1 MIIIVGDVA
10 VTVKDGVSQLTWIQ
24 RYKPIKLQHYK
35 YLSNT
40 ILLSKKTKQIQHV
53 SLLQEVFDTKYNM
66 KFCMKILAYLTDQV
80 QFKEHSSNKNS
91 KEDFRLSII

>member
-40 ILLSKKTKQIQHV
+40 IFLSKKTKQIQHV
-53 SLLQEVFDTKYNM
+53 SLLQEVFILQM
-66 KFCMKILAYLTDQV
+66 KDIHWQ
-80 QFKEHSSNKNS
+80 SNEMQSVEIVK
-91 KEDFRLSII
+91 DHPIF